1 MSERWKKFFWF
12 SKCQQSAKLELES
25 ISVLIKWLVKS
36 ETMNGLGAQWGD
48 TIPFLWLWLWH
59 FWGMCNDIMTGLVW
73 DNHSPVIVMAYD
85 SGLSQTNDSCHEHES
100 VCSRL
105 VGFNLK
111 IRKAPVHNIAWA
123 WWRVSKWE
131 PQGLQVFRKDGCYF
145 YFISSTWISQVSL
158 KKSLVVFEVWGIQDF
173 PDSKNWLVIPLTIGF
188 QEPMRGQF

>member
-1 MSERWKKFFWF
+1 MEELFRF

-48 TIPFLWLWLWH
+48 TIPFQWLWLWH

-73 DNHSPVIVMAYD
+73 DNHSPVIVMTYD
-85 SGLSQTNDSCHEHES
+85 SGLSQTNDSCHEHQS

-111 IRKAPVHNIAWA
+111 IRKAPAT
-123 WWRVSKWE
+123 KY
-131 PQGLQVFRKDGCYF
+131 C
-145 YFISSTWISQVSL
+145 VSL
-158 KKSLVVFEVWGIQDF
+158 VESVKMGASGASSFQKR
-173 PDSKNWLVIPLTIGF
+173 WLLLFLQLSNLNFTG
-188 QEPMRGQF
+188 